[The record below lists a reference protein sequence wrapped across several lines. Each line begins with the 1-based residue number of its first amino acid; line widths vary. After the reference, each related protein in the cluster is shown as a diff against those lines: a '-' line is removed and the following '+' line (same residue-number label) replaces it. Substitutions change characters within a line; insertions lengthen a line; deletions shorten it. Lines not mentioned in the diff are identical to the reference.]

1 MPPQAQNY
9 ISGCE
14 NFLLRVVLSKT
25 DTPTPSS
32 QYLSIMQL
40 KLLMTPSPLLQMMY
54 QVSTDPEESLWTLR
68 KAPLLCQRFIN
79 LGSVREMY

>member
-54 QVSTDPEESLWTLR
+54 QVSTDPEELCAKPPCYAKGSLTWGL
-68 KAPLLCQRFIN
+68 
-79 LGSVREMY
+79 

>member
-25 DTPTPSS
+25 DTPSS

-40 KLLMTPSPLLQMMY
+40 KLLMTPSPPFAND
-54 QVSTDPEESLWTLR
+54 VSSEYRPRGKFVDS
-68 KAPLLCQRFIN
+68 AQSPLAMPK
-79 LGSVREMY
+79 VH

>member
-25 DTPTPSS
+25 DTPSS

-54 QVSTDPEESLWTLR
+54 QVSTDPEESLWTLG
-68 KAPLLCQRFIN
+68 KAPLLCRRFIN